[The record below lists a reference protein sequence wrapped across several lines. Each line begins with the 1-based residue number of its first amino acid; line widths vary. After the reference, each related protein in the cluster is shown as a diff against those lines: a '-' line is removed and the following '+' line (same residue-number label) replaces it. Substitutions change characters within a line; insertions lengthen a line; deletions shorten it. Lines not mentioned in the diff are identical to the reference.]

1 MGRLAGKVAVVTGA
15 ARGTGA
21 AIARHFVDEGAT
33 VVLADVLLED
43 GEAMATSLG
52 ANAEF
57 QALDVAEPGDWQR
70 VVAHVESRHGG
81 IDILVNNAAVLLLA
95 ALDETSLEDF
105 HRLVAVNQV
114 GPFLGI
120 QAVLAPMK
128 RRGEGSIINIASTDG
143 LKGMNGVTAYASTKW
158 ALRGITRS
166 AAVELGHH
174 RIRVNAIC
182 PEAGNPNMSAPF
194 FPGNPDL
201 SDVPHQMM
209 QAILKAPDDV
219 APSSRLKDIANLA
232 VFLASD
238 ESRSCTAADFVIDA
252 GLTAGA
258 VQAGVPR
265 A

>member
-33 VVLADVLLED
+33 VVLGDVLLED

-120 QAVLAPMK
+120 QAVLEPMK